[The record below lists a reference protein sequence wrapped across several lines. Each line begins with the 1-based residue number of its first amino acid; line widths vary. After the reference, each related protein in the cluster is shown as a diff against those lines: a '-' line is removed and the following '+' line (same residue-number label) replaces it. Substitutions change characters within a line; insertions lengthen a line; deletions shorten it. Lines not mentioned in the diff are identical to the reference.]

1 MKWNEH
7 IAGIWADV
15 LRGRIQN
22 GDRIVE
28 VASGGTDKVGR
39 ALSSLSFRG
48 TIYVVEPEPKALF
61 DTMASYRRIL
71 PQCNVVPVCSQLS
84 AFQANYDVLLSNHPL
99 DDMVAGN
106 FLKPDEF
113 NRFFNDHYGKPID
126 ATKMIWNQS
135 MTKIQ
140 ESVRMTVQEMTVKMS
155 KARLSIISQYPSYFF
170 TNNGF
175 TKPDDVAHEAL
186 TTIRNEMNGLLIRN
200 NRWII
205 A

>member
-28 VASGGTDKVGR
+28 VASGGTDKIGR

-48 TIYVVEPEPKALF
+48 TIYVVEPESKALF

-84 AFQANYDVLLSNHPL
+84 AFQADYDVLLSNHPL

-106 FLKPDEF
+106 FLKPEEF
-113 NRFFNDHYGKPID
+113 NTFFNDHYDKPID
-126 ATKMIWNQS
+126 ATKLIW
-135 MTKIQ
+135 
-140 ESVRMTVQEMTVKMS
+140 TVHEMTDKMS

-170 TNNGF
+170 TANGF